1 MMPTEP
7 DSSIEKAPNYRCA
20 WRKLRRFAAVAALL
34 ATTPLL
40 GGCQLALLQ
49 PEGPI
54 GAQEKSIIILAT
66 CLMLIVVVP
75 VIGMTLAFAWRY
87 RASNRNAAF
96 TPDWAHSNAIE
107 AVVWVVPCLIVATL
121 GYVTW
126 TSTHKLD
133 PYRQIVAAAKPI
145 DVEVVSLDWKWLFI
159 YPALNIA
166 SVNELAFPVDTPV
179 RFRLTSS
186 SVMDSFFIPELGS
199 QIYTMPG
206 MESKLSLLASDPG
219 TYTGISAN
227 FSGDGFSD
235 MTFATR
241 VMTRADF
248 DKWVS
253 GVRSSDQ
260 DLTMAAYRQLALPS
274 EHVHVSYYGNVEPM
288 LYHDALNKCSD
299 GSTCVDDLMKLA
311 MAKETFGNVGLCAA
325 SETRILR

>member
-1 MMPTEP
+1 
-7 DSSIEKAPNYRCA
+7 
-20 WRKLRRFAAVAALL
+20 
-34 ATTPLL
+34 
-40 GGCQLALLQ
+40 
-49 PEGPI
+49 
-54 GAQEKSIIILAT
+54 
-66 CLMLIVVVP
+66 MLIVVVP

-107 AVVWVVPCLIVATL
+107 AVVWFVPCLIVAVL

-219 TYTGISAN
+219 TYTGISSN

-241 VMTRADF
+241 VMTRVDF

-253 GVRSSDQ
+253 GVRSSGQ
-260 DLTMAAYRQLALPS
+260 DLTMEAYRQLALPS
-274 EHVHVSYYGNVEPM
+274 EHVHVAYYGSVEPM
-288 LYHDALNKCSD
+288 LYHDALNKCAD
-299 GSTCVDDLMKLA
+299 GAACTDDVMKLA
-311 MAKETFGNVGLCAA
+311 MAKETFGNVGLCAT